1 MNTLHLIRK
10 TFQDW
15 QKKDNQNSKFCDST
29 KESNNTSHGDENK
42 PVILKWVCKV
52 HTPIMI
58 LLSVTSFTGSVSYR
72 FYNQPKLAV
81 GTISPTKIVAPRDAD
96 FVDSH
101 TTEELRK
108 KTRSGL
114 LPMLKQDVSL
124 TLKIQTRIDNK
135 LEQIDNLRNLNK
147 KITFV
152 NSNFLSSSNQK
163 YIHSLPSSQWQKI
176 LVKIK
181 TSSFFSVD
189 ESLSLTENE
198 IIKQLLT
205 YKKLVNSKNFE
216 NLLSQLEQNRNIYQS
231 FSSQIDQLKIGSI
244 EDEEKRLLWN
254 IDNITWQE
262 GKKEISQTVRQILA
276 VGISTGLP
284 EDIQLKATEIHL
296 ENDISPRIKNI
307 AVNLITNNL
316 ESNLIIDEEETKRR
330 AEKAAQAIQPVVVT
344 IGKGEVIVDAGEK
357 ITQEDF
363 VLLDNFGLSRRSI
376 NWTGIAGTVI
386 IISISLVG
394 FMTITNQVKGRL
406 RRRDQFLLWLLS
418 LSVPI
423 ISIFDVGYNSLPA
436 LGFLVS
442 SFYGPTVAVTN
453 LIIMTGLTLF
463 QMEMMGWEYI
473 ISSFAGGLL
482 ASFMASRL
490 HSREELALLGAGVG
504 LTQGSVYFIIYLIGS
519 TGAGTLWYAILPAAI
534 WHGTVGLTYSVL
546 ALGISPYL
554 ERFFDLITPIRLA
567 ELSNPNRPL
576 LKRLATEAPGTFQH
590 TMFVA
595 SLAEAAARKLHCNVE
610 LVRAGTLYHDIG
622 KMHDPLGF
630 IENQMGGPNKHDMI
644 NNPYKSAEI
653 IKKHVSEGI
662 IMAKKCGLPQAIQ
675 DFIPQHQGTLLIS
688 YFYYQAKT
696 QVEGEGKDIHNIDE
710 TLFSYD
716 GPIPQSRET
725 GIVMLAD
732 GCEAALR
739 SLKEATPDQAM
750 AMVNKIF
757 KARWRDHQLDESGI
771 KYEELPVIAEVFVN
785 IWQQFNHQRITY
797 PKGALE
803 MRSSSNN

>member
-1 MNTLHLIRK
+1 MNTLELIRK
-10 TFQDW
+10 TFQNW
-15 QKKDNQNSKFCDST
+15 QHKDNHHHILSNS
-29 KESNNTSHGDENK
+29 SHHSHKDK
-42 PVILKWVCKV
+42 SILFQWICKI
-52 HTPIMI
+52 HSPAII
-58 LLSVTSFTGSVSYR
+58 LLSVTTLTGLISYR
-72 FYNQPKLAV
+72 FYNQPELAV
-81 GTISPTKIVAPRDAD
+81 GTISPTKIIAPRDGD
-96 FVDSH
+96 FIDNY

-124 TLKIQTRIDNK
+124 TLKTQTKIDNK
-135 LEQIDNLRNLNK
+135 LEQIDNIRSLVN

-152 NSNFLSSSNQK
+152 NSNILSSSSQK
-163 YIHSLPSSQWQKI
+163 SLHSLSTSQWQKI
-176 LVKIK
+176 LVKLK
-181 TSSFFSVD
+181 TSSITVD
-189 ESLSLTENE
+189 ESLSLTENNIVKE
-198 IIKQLLT
+198 LLT
-205 YKKLVNSKNFE
+205 YQKLVNAKDFE
-216 NLLSQLEQNRNIYQS
+216 NLLNQLEKNRDIYQS
-231 FSSQIDQLKIGSI
+231 FSTQINELKIGNI

-254 IDNITWQE
+254 IDNKTWQQA
-262 GKKEISQTVRQILA
+262 KKEISQTVRQMLA
-276 VGISTGLP
+276 LGISTGLP
-284 EDIQLKATEIHL
+284 EDIKLKATEIHL
-296 ENDISPRIKNI
+296 ENKISPPIKNI
-307 AVNLITNNL
+307 AVNLIIHNL
-316 ESNLIIDEEETKRR
+316 ESNLIIDEEETKTR
-330 AEKAAQAIQPVVVT
+330 AEKAALAIQPVVVT
-344 IGKGEVIVDAGEK
+344 ISQGEVIVDVGEK
-357 ITQEDF
+357 ITQGDF
-363 VLLDNFGLSRRSI
+363 VLLDNFGLSRRSV
-376 NWTGIAGTVI
+376 NFNGIVVSGILV
-386 IISISLVG
+386 SISLIT
-394 FMTITNQVKGRL
+394 FITITHKVKGRL
-406 RRRDQFLLWLLS
+406 RRRDQVLLFLLS
-418 LSVPI
+418 ISTPI
-423 ISIFDVGYNSLPA
+423 INIFDVGYNSLPA
-436 LGFLVS
+436 VGFLVS
-442 SFYGPTVAVTN
+442 SFYGPTVAVSN

-463 QMEMMGWEYI
+463 QTEAIGWEYV

-482 ASFMASRL
+482 ASLMASRL

-504 LTQGSVYFIIYLIGS
+504 FTQGSAYFIIHLIGS
-519 TGAGTLWYAILPAAI
+519 ATLGTVWYAILPSAI
-534 WHGTVGLTYSVL
+534 WHGTVGFTYSVL

-567 ELSNPNRPL
+567 ELSNTNRPL

-595 SLAEAAARKLHCNVE
+595 SLAEAAARHLHCNVE

-644 NNPYKSAEI
+644 SNPYESAEI

-662 IMAKKCGLPQAIQ
+662 VMAKKCGLPQAIQ

-696 QVEGEGKDIHNIDE
+696 QAEGEGKNIHDIDD

-739 SLKEATPDQAM
+739 SLKDATPDQAM

-757 KARWRDHQLDESGI
+757 KARWRDHQLDDCGI
-771 KYEELPVIAEVFVN
+771 KYEELPIIAEVFVN
-785 IWQQFNHQRITY
+785 VWQQFNHQRIAY

-803 MRSSSNN
+803 MRSSNNS

>member
-1 MNTLHLIRK
+1 MNTLHFIRK

-15 QKKDNQNSKFCDST
+15 QNKDNKNSIPSDCSKH
-29 KESNNTSHGDENK
+29 SNCSRNAHEDK
-42 PVILKWVCKV
+42 PLIFQWMCKI
-52 HTPIMI
+52 HSPAMI
-58 LLSVTSFTGSVSYR
+58 LLSVTAFTGLVSYR
-72 FYNQPKLAV
+72 FYNQPELAV
-81 GTISPTKIVAPRDAD
+81 GTISPTKIIAPSDGD
-96 FVDSH
+96 FVDIV
-101 TTEELRK
+101 TTEELRR

-124 TLKIQTRIDNK
+124 TLKVQTKIENK
-135 LEQIDNLRNLNK
+135 LEQIDNIRSLVN
-147 KITFV
+147 KITLV
-152 NSNFLSSSNQK
+152 NTNILSSSSQK
-163 YIHSLPSSQWQKI
+163 YIHSLSLPQWQKI
-176 LVKIK
+176 LLKTN
-181 TSSFFSVD
+181 TSSFSID
-189 ESLSLTENE
+189 KSLSLSENE
-198 IIKQLLT
+198 IIKALLI
-205 YKKLVNSKNFE
+205 YQESVNPRDFE
-216 NLLSQLEQNRNIYQS
+216 NLLNQLQKNRDIYQS
-231 FSSQIDQLKIGSI
+231 FSTQIDELKIGNL
-244 EDEEKRLLWN
+244 EEEEKRLLWN
-254 IDNITWQE
+254 LNEQSWQQA
-262 GKKEISQTVRQILA
+262 KKEISQTVRQILA
-276 VGISTGLP
+276 LGIPTGLP
-284 EDIQLKATEIHL
+284 DDIKLKAIEIHL
-296 ENDISPRIKNI
+296 ENKISPRIKNI
-307 AVNLITNNL
+307 AISLIISNL
-316 ESNLIIDEEETKRR
+316 ESNLIIDEEETKAR
-330 AEKAAQAIQPVVVT
+330 AEKAAQAIQPIFVT
-344 IGKGEVIVDAGEK
+344 ITKGEVIVDTGEK
-357 ITQEDF
+357 ITRGDF
-363 VLLDNFGLSRRSI
+363 VLLDNFGLSRRSV
-376 NWTGIAGTVI
+376 NWQGITGSGVFVSVSLITFMAIA
-386 IISISLVG
+386 
-394 FMTITNQVKGRL
+394 NKVKGKL
-406 RRRDQFLLWLLS
+406 RRRDQVLLLLLS
-418 LSVPI
+418 ISVPI

-436 LGFLVS
+436 VGFLVS
-442 SFYGPTVAVTN
+442 SFYGPTVAVSN
-453 LIIMTGLTLF
+453 LVIVTGLTLF
-463 QMEMMGWEYI
+463 QMEMMGWEYV

-504 LTQGSVYFIIYLIGS
+504 LTQGSVYFILYLIGS
-519 TGAGTLWYAILPAAI
+519 ARAGTLWYAILPGAI
-534 WHGTVGLTYSVL
+534 WHGTVGLTYSIL

-595 SLAEAAARKLHCNVE
+595 SLAEAAARQLHCNIE

-662 IMAKKCGLPQAIQ
+662 LMAKKCGLPQAIQ

-696 QVEGEGKDIHNIDE
+696 QAEGEGKNADNIDE
-710 TLFSYD
+710 ILFSYD

-739 SLKEATPDQAM
+739 SLKDASPDQAM

-757 KARWRDHQLDESGI
+757 KARWRDHQLDDSGI
-771 KYEELPVIAEVFVN
+771 KYEELPIIAEIFVN
-785 IWQQFNHQRITY
+785 VWQQFNHQRIAY

-803 MRSSSNN
+803 MRNSHNN